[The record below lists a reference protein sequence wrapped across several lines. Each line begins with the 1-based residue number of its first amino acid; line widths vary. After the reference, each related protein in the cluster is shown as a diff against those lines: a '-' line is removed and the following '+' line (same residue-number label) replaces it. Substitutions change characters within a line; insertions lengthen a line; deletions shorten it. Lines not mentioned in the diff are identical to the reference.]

1 MIGNHRFEERDLSSE
16 QPSQGFHLA
25 DWQVRPALSELE
37 RDGMVVQLEPK
48 VMAVLETLASKP
60 GEVFSREELERQVW
74 QGSVIGYDAL
84 AKAINKLREALG
96 DDKKDPRYIQT
107 LSKKG
112 YRIIAEVSFD
122 ASPSAGRP
130 ETEKFETSGSDSHPA
145 PTNRN
150 WLILSGVVTALI
162 LVGVVFLLQKDDAGQ
177 QAPVIKPATLN
188 DNKPTIVVLPFR
200 NISPDDKD
208 DYLADGLTS
217 DLTTNLSKQ
226 SRLWVTASNATLA
239 YKNTD
244 ITPEKI
250 RQKFNA
256 RYVISGEVNKIA
268 QAIRINV
275 HLTDIENGNILWAE
289 RYDRQFADLFAI
301 QDEVTE
307 KILDRLSLT
316 LTKEEKQ
323 RIAKRYTNNLEAYET
338 FLRAQ
343 FLLNARTPEDNLD
356 AREMYRKAIELD
368 PGFSRAYAGMSY
380 SYAIGHLRQWPAD
393 TDQPMKKALQ
403 LANKA
408 LELDKDL
415 PESYWAAAFAHLYE
429 QNIDKGHE
437 LLNHALMLNPNYAD
451 AYALLAANY
460 LSRGMPEKLIEMMAK
475 AYRLNPAGGYLYD
488 LQLGRAYYFMG
499 DYELALNYFT
509 EGLARNPTFIDMQMY
524 TAANYVRLG
533 RFEEAG
539 WMILEAKQFNPDF
552 DPHTWVKTYPFLDN
566 KGYREKLLKDLD
578 LAEMHSKQ

>member
-1 MIGNHRFEERDLSSE
+1 MISNHRFEERDLSSE
-16 QPSQGFHLA
+16 QPKQEFQLA

-112 YRIIAEVSFD
+112 YRLVAEVSLET
-122 ASPSAGRP
+122 ATTSRETTQTEANATANNISA
-130 ETEKFETSGSDSHPA
+130 
-145 PTNRN
+145 TNRS
-150 WLILSGVVTALI
+150 WMMIGGVLIAFLI
-162 LVGVVFLLQKDDAGQ
+162 TGLLLFFLAGDEDQ

-188 DNKPTIVVLPFR
+188 DHKPTIVVLPFR

-226 SRLWVTASNATLA
+226 SRLWVTASNATLV

-250 RQKFNA
+250 RQEFNA

-268 QAIRINV
+268 RAIRINV
-275 HLTDIENGNILWAE
+275 HLTDIDSGNILWAE
-289 RYDRQFADLFAI
+289 RYDRQFTDLFAI
-301 QDEVTE
+301 QDEVTQ
-307 KILDRLSLT
+307 KILDNLSLT
-316 LTKEEKQ
+316 LTREEKQ

-338 FLRAQ
+338 FLRAR
-343 FLLNARTPEDNLD
+343 FLLSARTPEDNTN
-356 AREMYRKAIELD
+356 ARELYQKAIALD
-368 PGFSRAYAGMSY
+368 PGFARAYAGLAYSY
-380 SYAIGHLRQWPAD
+380 SIGYLRQWPAD
-393 TDQPMKKALQ
+393 VEQPLERALQ

-415 PESYWAAAFAHLYE
+415 HEGYWTAAFVYFYKEEL
-429 QNIDKGHE
+429 DKGIE
-437 LLNHALMLNPNYAD
+437 LVNKALEINPNYAD
-451 AYALLAANY
+451 AYAMMAANNI
-460 LSRGMPEKLIEMMAK
+460 STGNPELALDNMEK
-475 AYRLNPAGGYLYD
+475 AYRLNPSGGYLYD
-488 LQLGRAYYFMG
+488 MQLGRAYYFL
-499 DYELALNYFT
+499 DNHEKALQYLVA
-509 EGLARNPTFIDMQMY
+509 GLERNPTFIDMQMY
-524 TAANYVRLG
+524 TAATYVQLG
-533 RFEEAG
+533 RFDDSG
-539 WMILEAKQFNPDF
+539 WIMLEAKQTNPNF
-552 DPHTWVKTYPFLDN
+552 DHHAWAMAYPFLDN
-566 KGYREKLLKDLD
+566 EGYREKLLIDLD
-578 LAEMHSKQ
+578 EAEKYGKE